1 MKKELKVIFTE
12 NEADM
17 LGNDENVKT
26 SIAFV
31 GADTFITMTFGGRD
45 GMDRDSITID
55 ELRDVFERIGIDVD
69 R

>member
-12 NEADM
+12 NEADT
-17 LGNDENVKT
+17 LGNDENIGT
-26 SIAFV
+26 SIAFI

-45 GMDRDSITID
+45 GMDRDSITVD
-55 ELRDVFERIGIDVD
+55 ELRDVFDRIGIDAD